1 MKVGIEFYADE
12 SHLEMKYSVGNEG
25 NYPIGKYWNDE
36 MCSENGKLARKI
48 LKDHV
53 EMFGRIE

>member
-1 MKVGIEFYADE
+1 MGIEFYADE